1 MIDSIK
7 KTTRKPLTLNAA
19 FVKMLAGIL
28 AGTVL
33 TAVLLFGAAGRL
45 DWPLGWLFVA
55 VWCLLK
61 LVFILLLR
69 WHDPDLMVE
78 RATRHENTQRYDRL
92 ILPIYFAFA
101 FGTIFIAGLDGGR
114 FRWSGDLPVAVIIL
128 AYIIYLGGNFLA
140 SWAVSANPFF
150 SSESRLQKDRNQAVT
165 DNGPYRYVR
174 HPAYLA
180 AILLWPVT
188 GPMLESWWAVI
199 PGLLAAL
206 MMLIRTI
213 YEDSMLQKELP
224 GYTEYAQ
231 TVRYRLFPKI
241 W

>member
-1 MIDSIK
+1 M
-7 KTTRKPLTLNAA
+7 
-19 FVKMLAGIL
+19 
-28 AGTVL
+28 
-33 TAVLLFGAAGRL
+33 
-45 DWPLGWLFVA
+45 
-55 VWCLLK
+55 
-61 LVFILLLR
+61 
-69 WHDPDLMVE
+69 
-78 RATRHENTQRYDRL
+78 
-92 ILPIYFAFA
+92 
-101 FGTIFIAGLDGGR
+101 
-114 FRWSGDLPVAVIIL
+114 IIL
-128 AYIIYLGGNFLA
+128 AYVIYLCGNFLA

-165 DNGPYRYVR
+165 RRGPYRYVR

-206 MMLIRTI
+206 TMLIRTI

-224 GYTEYAQ
+224 GYKEYARS
-231 TVRYRLFPKI
+231 VRSRLFPKI